1 MMNSWENININERVR
16 LYTNGF
22 KALTK
27 TVPKAQVLST
37 VDNSDIVNDTIY
49 VLSVSDH
56 LLSNYK
62 PHKPE
67 YWKGQNDWSVFKS
80 NYSNKYFSLL
90 WGDNTKK
97 CDDLPFLCKVRL
109 IEQPGTRVLMRFNYN
124 RHWGFVDT
132 VRKIRNYDNFKNK
145 KSIIHWRGSTTG
157 WEKEPQRHIAV
168 SKYYNNNVCDI
179 AYQYVCQGFKLENPD
194 YCKRKKTTPQEMLK
208 NKYVLSIDG
217 NDKAS
222 DINWKLASDSLVFMS
237 QPKYES
243 WLMETKLEPWVH
255 YVPVEKDYSD
265 LIEKYHWAEKNQD
278 KCVQIIKNANLFMD
292 SNFGDMKKEK
302 EIEHLVLKYYLDNL
316 NIKLE

>member
-37 VDNSDIVNDTIY
+37 ADNSDIVNDTIY

-62 PHKPE
+62 PHIPE

-124 RHWGFVDT
+124 RHWGFVDSA
-132 VRKIRNYDNFKNK
+132 RKIRNYDNFKNK

-168 SKYYNNNVCDI
+168 SKYYNNNVCD
-179 AYQYVCQGFKLENPD
+179 
-194 YCKRKKTTPQEMLK
+194 
-208 NKYVLSIDG
+208 
-217 NDKAS
+217 
-222 DINWKLASDSLVFMS
+222 LVI
-237 QPKYES
+237 
-243 WLMETKLEPWVH
+243 L
-255 YVPVEKDYSD
+255 
-265 LIEKYHWAEKNQD
+265 
-278 KCVQIIKNANLFMD
+278 
-292 SNFGDMKKEK
+292 
-302 EIEHLVLKYYLDNL
+302 
-316 NIKLE
+316 